1 MKYSFLKN
9 IIPSIVII
17 ILTNFLF
24 VFLIYVVNGKII
36 KNILAII
43 IIFSI
48 ISIGII
54 LLKEINR
61 QRNIKKSLSKFYK
74 KMDYESMNK
83 LIDVLG
89 IDYKST
95 VYNIFNLNKSLNEKI
110 EKQRIDLLSY
120 KDIIEKW
127 VHEVKVPISS
137 LDLVLE
143 NNQNDIK
150 SSTYEK
156 LLYTSQ
162 LIKVDLDLILY
173 FARSNS
179 IKTDY
184 DLKELNIKEVVY
196 KAISD
201 YYPILS
207 EKEIKIIDEM
217 KDMYVL
223 SDFYTLKFI
232 ISQIISNA
240 IKYTIDTI
248 NFKTIIGDNKILII
262 TNNGKHIDNQDLP
275 FIFEKGYTGKSSKNS
290 LSTGLGLYLVK
301 KYTDDLGIDVNVLS
315 NKDGEFSMGLC
326 FYGKM

>member
-24 VFLIYVVNGKII
+24 IFLIYVVNGKII

-207 EKEIKIIDEM
+207 EKEIKIIDEI

>member
-24 VFLIYVVNGKII
+24 IFLIYVVNGKII

-74 KMDYESMNK
+74 KMDYESMDK

-207 EKEIKIIDEM
+207 EKEIKIIDEI

-315 NKDGEFSMGLC
+315 NKDGEFSMGLY

>member
-74 KMDYESMNK
+74 KMDYESMDE
-83 LIDVLG
+83 LIDALG

-201 YYPILS
+201 YYPILL
-207 EKEIKIIDEM
+207 EKEIKIIDEI

>member
-24 VFLIYVVNGKII
+24 IFLIYVVNGKII

-74 KMDYESMNK
+74 KMDYESMDE
-83 LIDVLG
+83 LIDALG

-207 EKEIKIIDEM
+207 EKEIKIIDEI

>member
-24 VFLIYVVNGKII
+24 IFLIYVVNGKII

-74 KMDYESMNK
+74 KMDYESMDK

-156 LLYTSQ
+156 LLYASQ

-207 EKEIKIIDEM
+207 EKEIKIIDEI

>member
-9 IIPSIVII
+9 ITPSIVII

-24 VFLIYVVNGKII
+24 IFLIYVVNGKII

-74 KMDYESMNK
+74 KMDYESMDK

-156 LLYTSQ
+156 LLYASQ

-207 EKEIKIIDEM
+207 EKEIKIIDEI

-315 NKDGEFSMGLC
+315 NKDGEFSMGLY

>member
-48 ISIGII
+48 ISMGII

-74 KMDYESMNK
+74 KMDYESMDE
-83 LIDVLG
+83 LIDALG

-201 YYPILS
+201 YYPILL
-207 EKEIKIIDEM
+207 EKEIKIIDEI

>member
-9 IIPSIVII
+9 IIPSTVII

-24 VFLIYVVNGKII
+24 IFLIYVVNGKII

-74 KMDYESMNK
+74 KMDYESMDK

-156 LLYTSQ
+156 LLYASQ

-207 EKEIKIIDEM
+207 EKEIKIIDEI

>member
-1 MKYSFLKN
+1 
-9 IIPSIVII
+9 
-17 ILTNFLF
+17 
-24 VFLIYVVNGKII
+24 
-36 KNILAII
+36 
-43 IIFSI
+43 
-48 ISIGII
+48 
-54 LLKEINR
+54 
-61 QRNIKKSLSKFYK
+61 
-74 KMDYESMNK
+74 MNK

-207 EKEIKIIDEM
+207 EKEIKIIDEI

>member
-24 VFLIYVVNGKII
+24 IFLIYVVNGKII

-74 KMDYESMNK
+74 KMDYESMDK

-150 SSTYEK
+150 SNTYEK

-207 EKEIKIIDEM
+207 EKEIKIIDEI

>member
-24 VFLIYVVNGKII
+24 IFLIYVVNGRII

-74 KMDYESMNK
+74 KMDYESMDK

>member
-74 KMDYESMNK
+74 KMDYESMDK
-83 LIDVLG
+83 LIDVLE

-201 YYPILS
+201 YYPILL
-207 EKEIKIIDEM
+207 EKEIKIIDEI

-290 LSTGLGLYLVK
+290 LSTGLDLYLVK

>member
-74 KMDYESMNK
+74 KMDYESMDK

-207 EKEIKIIDEM
+207 EKEIKIIDEI

>member
-24 VFLIYVVNGKII
+24 IFLIYVVNGKII

-74 KMDYESMNK
+74 KMDYESMDK

-207 EKEIKIIDEM
+207 EKEIKIIDEI

-262 TNNGKHIDNQDLP
+262 TNNGKHIDSQDLP

>member
-74 KMDYESMNK
+74 KMDYESMDK

-207 EKEIKIIDEM
+207 EKEIKIIDEI

-262 TNNGKHIDNQDLP
+262 TNNGKHIDNQDIP

>member
-24 VFLIYVVNGKII
+24 IFLIYVVNGKII

-74 KMDYESMNK
+74 KMDYESMDK

-207 EKEIKIIDEM
+207 EKEIKIIDEI

>member
-315 NKDGEFSMGLC
+315 NKDGEFSMGLY

>member
-74 KMDYESMNK
+74 KMDYESMDK

-207 EKEIKIIDEM
+207 EKEIKIIDEI

-315 NKDGEFSMGLC
+315 NKDGEFSMGLY

>member
-24 VFLIYVVNGKII
+24 IFLIYVVNGKII

-156 LLYTSQ
+156 LLYASQ

-207 EKEIKIIDEM
+207 EKEIKIIDEI

>member
-74 KMDYESMNK
+74 KMDYESMDE
-83 LIDVLG
+83 LIDALG

-201 YYPILS
+201 YYPILL
-207 EKEIKIIDEM
+207 EKEIKIIDEI

-240 IKYTIDTI
+240 IK
-248 NFKTIIGDNKILII
+248 
-262 TNNGKHIDNQDLP
+262 
-275 FIFEKGYTGKSSKNS
+275 
-290 LSTGLGLYLVK
+290 
-301 KYTDDLGIDVNVLS
+301 
-315 NKDGEFSMGLC
+315 
-326 FYGKM
+326 

>member
-9 IIPSIVII
+9 IIPSTVII

-24 VFLIYVVNGKII
+24 IFLIYVVNGKII

-74 KMDYESMNK
+74 KMDYESMDK

>member
-24 VFLIYVVNGKII
+24 IFLIYVVNGKII

-207 EKEIKIIDEM
+207 EKEIKIIDEI

-248 NFKTIIGDNKILII
+248 NFKTIIGDNKSLII

>member
-74 KMDYESMNK
+74 KMDYESMDK

-156 LLYTSQ
+156 LLYASQ

-207 EKEIKIIDEM
+207 EKEIKIIDEI

-315 NKDGEFSMGLC
+315 NKDGEFSMGLY

>member
-74 KMDYESMNK
+74 KMDYESMDK

-201 YYPILS
+201 YYPILL
-207 EKEIKIIDEM
+207 EKEIKIIDEI

-262 TNNGKHIDNQDLP
+262 TNNGKHIDSQDLP

-290 LSTGLGLYLVK
+290 LSTGLDLYLVK

>member
-24 VFLIYVVNGKII
+24 IFLIYVVNGKII

-74 KMDYESMNK
+74 KMDYESMDK

-89 IDYKST
+89 MDYKST

-156 LLYTSQ
+156 LLYASQ

-207 EKEIKIIDEM
+207 EKEIKIIDEI

>member
-1 MKYSFLKN
+1 
-9 IIPSIVII
+9 
-17 ILTNFLF
+17 
-24 VFLIYVVNGKII
+24 
-36 KNILAII
+36 
-43 IIFSI
+43 
-48 ISIGII
+48 
-54 LLKEINR
+54 
-61 QRNIKKSLSKFYK
+61 
-74 KMDYESMNK
+74 MDK

-156 LLYTSQ
+156 LLYASQ

-207 EKEIKIIDEM
+207 EKEIKIIDEI

-315 NKDGEFSMGLC
+315 NKDGEFSMGLY

>member
-24 VFLIYVVNGKII
+24 IFLIYVVNGKII

-74 KMDYESMNK
+74 KMDYESMDK

-156 LLYTSQ
+156 LLYASQ

-207 EKEIKIIDEM
+207 EKEIKIIDEI

-315 NKDGEFSMGLC
+315 NKDGEFSMGLY

>member
-48 ISIGII
+48 ISMGII

-74 KMDYESMNK
+74 KMDYESMDE
-83 LIDVLG
+83 LIDALG

-207 EKEIKIIDEM
+207 EKEIKIIDEI

-315 NKDGEFSMGLC
+315 NKDGEFSMGLY

>member
-74 KMDYESMNK
+74 KMDYESMDE
-83 LIDVLG
+83 LIDALG

-207 EKEIKIIDEM
+207 EKEIKIIDEI